1 MKYLLNS
8 LLEYLPENRIS
19 IHEILGLLKNNY
31 LEDDKDLLINPAD
44 WQFYEEKFNEKIS
57 EKFNHDKI

>member
-1 MKYLLNS
+1 MKYLLCS

-31 LEDDKDLLINPAD
+31 LEDDKDLLINP
-44 WQFYEEKFNEKIS
+44 E
-57 EKFNHDKI
+57 